1 MNQWLQNQWFHDWF
15 EKITS
20 YLAYLMSGV
29 GVFLGYLSIEQWVSI
44 FVGVSALIAN
54 IWHKRAMQ
62 KIAKEKG
69 IYLNEDN

>member
-1 MNQWLQNQWFHDWF
+1 MNQWLQNQWFQEWF
-15 EKITS
+15 DKVTS

-29 GVFLGYLSIEQWVSI
+29 GVFFGYLDIDQWTSI
-44 FVGVSALIAN
+44 FVGIAALAAN

-62 KIAKEKG
+62 NIAKEKG

>member
-1 MNQWLQNQWFHDWF
+1 MNSWFHDWF

-20 YLAYLMSGV
+20 YLAYVMSGV

-62 KIAKEKG
+62 NIAKEKG